1 MLRRIER
8 LLEEARYSSNTE
20 DVDAITDK
28 LLVRYSNRV
37 QSMIED
43 AIYKINSMNNIFMG
57 ELQFY
62 MADGQT
68 EYDLPFDT
76 YGVSALKSVGVR
88 RNTYSSYAID
98 PLDFI
103 SEKESGQRLGYSL
116 KERKIVLNFQR
127 SSEGPIVVKYNR
139 KIPSLGKRFGVAIT
153 AAAVGTVTV
162 GATPTEDI
170 LDYDDYFSTVDVEG
184 NVLTRGH
191 RILTYNKA
199 TGVITFT
206 GGSGVPLTSSANPVN
221 GSYVIPGKYATST
234 SELPEECEKVF
245 LEILERRIALRQSQT
260 DMNIIVPLSDVE
272 FQAIQDV
279 FAKGSDDND
288 VPPTPAYSEFM

>member
-8 LLEEARYSSNTE
+8 LLEEARFSSNTE
-20 DVDAITDK
+20 DVDVITDK

-37 QSMIED
+37 QSMVED
-43 AIYKINSMNNIFMG
+43 AIFKINSMNNIFMG
-57 ELQFY
+57 ELEIT
-62 MADGQT
+62 MIDGQI

-88 RNTYSSYAID
+88 RNTYNAYAID

-127 SSEGPIVVKYNR
+127 YSEGPIVVKYNR
-139 KIPSLGKRFGVAIT
+139 KIPGLGKRFGAPTT
-153 AAAVGTVTV
+153 AAGVGTITV

-170 LDYDDYFSTVDVEG
+170 LEYDDFFCTVDVEG
-184 NVLTRGH
+184 LVLTRGH
-191 RILTYNKA
+191 RITGYNKA
-199 TGVITFT
+199 TGVITYT
-206 GGSGVPLTSSANPVN
+206 GGNGVPAN
-221 GSYVIPGKYATST
+221 GSYVIPGKYATSN
-234 SELPEECEKVF
+234 SQLPEECEKVF

-260 DMNIIVPLSDVE
+260 DINVIVPLSEQE

>member
-1 MLRRIER
+1 MLRRLER

-43 AIYKINSMNNIFMG
+43 AIFKINSMNNIFMS
-57 ELQFY
+57 ELEIT
-62 MADGQT
+62 MLDGVI

-76 YGVSALKSVGVR
+76 YGVSALKSVGIR
-88 RNTYSSYAID
+88 RNTYNAYAID

-116 KERKIVLNFQR
+116 KEKKIVLNFQR
-127 SSEGPIVVKYNR
+127 SGEGPIVVKYNR
-139 KIPSLGKRFGVAIT
+139 KIPGLGKRFG
-153 AAAVGTVTV
+153 AVTSASAPGTTTV
-162 GATPTEDI
+162 GATTDTI
-170 LDYDDYFSTVDVEG
+170 LDYDDFFCTVDVEG
-184 NVLTRGH
+184 TILTRGH
-191 RILTYNKA
+191 RILTYTTA
-199 TGVITFT
+199 TGVITYSGGT
-206 GGSGVPLTSSANPVN
+206 GVIAN
-221 GSYVIPGKYATST
+221 GSYVIPGKYATSN
-234 SELPEECEKVF
+234 SQLPEECEKVF

-260 DMNIIVPLSDVE
+260 DINVIVPLSEAE
-272 FQAIQDV
+272 FQSIQDV

-288 VPPTPAYSEFM
+288 VPPTPAFSEFM